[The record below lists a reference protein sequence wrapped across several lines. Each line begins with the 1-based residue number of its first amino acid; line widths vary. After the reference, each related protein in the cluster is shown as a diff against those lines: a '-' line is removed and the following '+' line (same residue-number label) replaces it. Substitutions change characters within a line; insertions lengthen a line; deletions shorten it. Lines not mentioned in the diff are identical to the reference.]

1 MKTAAQAQREDRR
14 AKELEEETLM
24 KLARRRALE
33 AFERIIS
40 VATDDILRMK
50 DPKTYLHANNL
61 IIERAYGK
69 AAQAVNLGDDKGGPL
84 QISVNIVR
92 SKPREDAE
100 S

>member
-1 MKTAAQAQREDRR
+1 MKTAAQAERDDRR
-14 AKELEEETLM
+14 AKQIEEETLM
-24 KLARRRALE
+24 KLARRKALD
-33 AFERIIS
+33 AFERICI
-40 VATDDILRMK
+40 VATDEALRAK

-92 SKPREDAE
+92 SKPHDDAK